1 MSSTGPAVL
10 RPESGAAARRT
21 VIGLD
26 IGGSKTHGIR
36 IVGGSVMADR
46 IAGSANVQNVSRETA
61 SRHLGVLLGSLGATD
76 AGRVYVGAGGVDT
89 EEDKDELRRLI
100 APHAPHAA
108 VTIVHDTRLI
118 LAAAQVRTGIAVIAG
133 TGSAV
138 WGVDEQGTEVRAG
151 GWGYLLGD
159 EGSGYWLGRE
169 AVRHSLRRY
178 DLRLPV
184 DELTGVLLA
193 DCGLSSPES
202 LIRHFH
208 GDTDRT
214 YWARKARLV
223 FECADRGHAASE
235 RMVERAAKSLAEQ
248 VLQVA
253 LRLMNPGPVV
263 LGGGV
268 GLNQP
273 ALGKAFKDHLAAHGI
288 TDVRTLAG
296 DPVFGVSYLSEQ
308 DVRSARQ

>member
-1 MSSTGPAVL
+1 MSSTVGRTASAV
-10 RPESGAAARRT
+10 SSRRT

-46 IAGSANVQNVSRETA
+46 IAGSANVQNVSRQTA
-61 SRHLGVLLGSLGATD
+61 ARHLGILLGSLGAAD
-76 AGRVYVGAGGVDT
+76 AQRVYVGAGGVDT
-89 EEDKDELRRLI
+89 AEDKEELRRLI
-100 APHAPHAA
+100 APHAPQAE

-118 LAAAQVRTGIAVIAG
+118 LAAAEVRTGIAVIAG

-138 WGVDEQGTEVRAG
+138 WGVDEQGKEVRAG

-184 DELTGVLLA
+184 DELTGLLLA
-193 DCGLSSPES
+193 DCGLSSPEN

-208 GDTDRT
+208 GDTDRA
-214 YWARKARLV
+214 YWAGKSRLV
-223 FECADRGHAASE
+223 FECADRGHADSG

-248 VLQVA
+248 VVQVS

-273 ALGKAFKDHLAAHGI
+273 ALGRAFTDHLAAHGI
-288 TDVRTLAG
+288 TDVRSLAS
-296 DPVFGVSYLSEQ
+296 DPVFGVSYLSREE
-308 DVRSARQ
+308 STL